1 MEVVVWLAL
10 SFIAGIIASK
20 KGRSGFGFFLL
31 SIVLSPLV
39 GIIAA
44 LVARQN
50 TYKVEERQIAFGESQ
65 KCPYCAEIVKR
76 EAIIC
81 KYCGQDLQQTASPSS
96 VSKPHEVGTMV
107 LSYTTSPKEPTP
119 RCNICGKRVL
129 LSGFT
134 AHMEAHKAEQ
144 RARETLSS

>member
-1 MEVVVWLAL
+1 MEVFVVWLAL
-10 SFIAGIIASK
+10 SFIAGVIASK

-44 LVARQN
+44 LVAGQN
-50 TYKVEERQIAFGESQ
+50 THKLEERQIASGESQ
-65 KCPYCAEIVKR
+65 KCPYCAEIIKR
-76 EAIIC
+76 EAIVC
-81 KYCGQDLQQTASPSS
+81 KYCGQDLQQTASLSS
-96 VSKPHEVGTMV
+96 VSKPHEVGTV
-107 LSYTTSPKEPTP
+107 ASYITSPKEPTP
-119 RCNICGKRVL
+119 RCNICGKRVM